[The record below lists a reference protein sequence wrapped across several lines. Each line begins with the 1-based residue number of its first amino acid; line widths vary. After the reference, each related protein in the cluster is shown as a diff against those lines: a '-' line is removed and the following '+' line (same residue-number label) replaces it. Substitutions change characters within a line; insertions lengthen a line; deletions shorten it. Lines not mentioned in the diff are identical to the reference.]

1 MIFDD
6 IDRPVT
12 QEHARVEL
20 GVLLDEIG
28 DNQQN
33 IQPAEV
39 RRLAAAS
46 VHAGLCFVDDRLDRM
61 SKHSRLT

>member
-39 RRLAAAS
+39 RRLAARFRARGS
-46 VHAGLCFVDDRLDRM
+46 LFCR
-61 SKHSRLT
+61 